1 MLIETDTG
9 QTATKIQGYVSS
21 SNLTVKEIKPSLSAS
36 IYTEYISQMYSV
48 CDGHI
53 NWIRVA
59 GEQGKKFFNA
69 FDRCWVFFKS
79 TYRINSLCTH
89 KIKVLALYMITNI
102 SKAKD
107 PFLYH

>member
-1 MLIETDTG
+1 MLIKADTG

-53 NWIRVA
+53 NWIKVA
-59 GEQGKKFFNA
+59 GEQGKEFFNA
-69 FDRCWVFFKS
+69 FGRCWDFFLNQLIGLIHS
-79 TYRINSLCTH
+79 AH
-89 KIKVLALYMITNI
+89 IK
-102 SKAKD
+102 
-107 PFLYH
+107 